1 MILSGRD
8 NECKEQQESK
18 HVEDKAGTGNS
29 RALEKGRIIRKP
41 TIPVPV
47 FASRR
52 RVPLNIPNKNVPLN
66 QLKFSSKCSTS
77 TQTEDVGHV
86 ILTSVRLN
94 CSDES
99 QAYASNTPK
108 PQTIFFFCKHS
119 INIYICNY
127 KN

>member
-18 HVEDKAGTGNS
+18 HVEDKAGTENS

-47 FASRR
+47 FAPRR

-66 QLKFSSKCSTS
+66 QFKFSSKCSTS

-94 CSDES
+94 YVLMSHKVTH
-99 QAYASNTPK
+99 QI
-108 PQTIFFFCKHS
+108 PQNHRQFSFS
-119 INIYICNY
+119 VNIQ
-127 KN
+127 

>member
-8 NECKEQQESK
+8 NECKEQQERK
-18 HVEDKAGTGNS
+18 HVEDKAGTENS

-47 FASRR
+47 FAPRR
-52 RVPLNIPNKNVPLN
+52 GFLSTYLIRTF
-66 QLKFSSKCSTS
+66 KFSSKCSTS

-94 CSDES
+94 YVLMSHKLTH
-99 QAYASNTPK
+99 QI
-108 PQTIFFFCKHS
+108 PQNHRQFSFS
-119 INIYICNY
+119 VNIQ
-127 KN
+127 